1 MGCHNGALV
10 NNMIILTGASG
21 GIGRAILTSLTKL
34 DEVIALYNTK
44 VPVIDGLAN
53 VTLYQLDLTSEQEV
67 ADFAS
72 TIKRTLK
79 QITLINAAALSK
91 DGLAAK
97 YSTENWE
104 QVINV
109 NLRGSFLLTRAML
122 MPMMEENWGRIIHI
136 SSVAGMRGMPGT
148 LAYSTA
154 KTGLLGMSRVLASE
168 YARFGITSNVLVP
181 GYFNTGLI
189 ETVSEKIRKKIIGSI
204 PSGKLGEPS
213 NIVNAI
219 EFLMK
224 SEYVNGSTIHLDGGM

>member
-1 MGCHNGALV
+1 
-10 NNMIILTGASG
+10 MIILTGASG